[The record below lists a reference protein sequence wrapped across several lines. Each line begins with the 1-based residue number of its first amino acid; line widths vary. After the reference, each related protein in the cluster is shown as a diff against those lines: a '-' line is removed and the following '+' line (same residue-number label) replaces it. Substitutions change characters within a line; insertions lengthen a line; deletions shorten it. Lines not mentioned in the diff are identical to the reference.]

1 MDNKLEKL
9 ISAIM
14 KEAEADGEPVTYEEA
29 KEMAE
34 MEIKANKDCKNYV
47 QGDKPRKK
55 VERER
60 KVDAEKGAILDQI
73 THLLEDSLKAEI
85 ISTKTETEVDFT
97 YNNNHYTVKL
107 TKHRPPKKQAVS
119 QNKRGN

>member
-9 ISAIM
+9 ISTIM

-47 QGDKPRKK
+47 QGEKPRKK

-73 THLLEDSLKAEI
+73 THLLEDNLRAEI

-97 YNNNHYTVKL
+97 YNSNHYTVKL
-107 TKHRPPKKQAVS
+107 TKHRPPKK
-119 QNKRGN
+119 